1 MLTCRSGGHQPWG
14 WQDRGVEGQLWSDS
28 TVNLAA
34 SCSDERVCLV
44 CLEATA
50 PLLPASAAGLTWELV
65 LGCSSFFFFFF
76 PRKFPCCIHCRKISG
91 GREIIQLVGTGCV

>member
-14 WQDRGVEGQLWSDS
+14 WQDRGVEGQLWSDA

-34 SCSDERVCLV
+34 SCSDERICLV

-65 LGCSSFFFFFF
+65 LACPAFFFDSYKYF
-76 PRKFPCCIHCRKISG
+76 PVVFTVGKFQG
-91 GREIIQLVGTGCV
+91 EGR